1 MPNKNGSR
9 KMIRVQFNRELQRLQ
24 DEILLMGSMVRQALA
39 DAVTA
44 LVERDLD
51 AAKRIIAGDRE
62 INRRRYTIEDDCLSL
77 IAMQQPLAGDLRLL
91 AAMLEISGEL
101 ERIGDYAK
109 GISKINLMMGSEPF
123 VKPLIDIPRMCD
135 QVLDVLG
142 RALDAFVSQDA
153 EAARAIPLEDDVLDD
168 LYNTVN
174 RHLIELILKNP
185 TIIDHANYLSWVA
198 HNLERAGDRV
208 TNICERVAY
217 TVTGEFVE
225 FDNQEPNMSGLN

>member
-1 MPNKNGSR
+1 MAR
-9 KMIRVQFNRELQRLQ
+9 IVFTRELQRLQ
-24 DEILLMGSMVRQALA
+24 DEILLLGSMVRQALF

-44 LVERDLD
+44 LVERDL
-51 AAKRIIAGDRE
+51 AEAKRIVADDRE

-77 IAMQQPLAGDLRLL
+77 IAMHQPAAKDLRLI
-91 AAMLEISGEL
+91 AAILEISTEL

-135 QVLDVLG
+135 IASDMLA
-142 RALDAFVSQDA
+142 RALDAFVQQDI
-153 EAARAIPLEDDVLDD
+153 EAARSIPLEDDELDD

-174 RHLIELILKNP
+174 RHLIAMILEDP
-185 TIIDHANYLSWVA
+185 TIIDHANYLTWVA

-208 TNICERVAY
+208 TNICERVVY

-225 FDNQEPNMSGLN
+225 FDGQEAHLSGLS